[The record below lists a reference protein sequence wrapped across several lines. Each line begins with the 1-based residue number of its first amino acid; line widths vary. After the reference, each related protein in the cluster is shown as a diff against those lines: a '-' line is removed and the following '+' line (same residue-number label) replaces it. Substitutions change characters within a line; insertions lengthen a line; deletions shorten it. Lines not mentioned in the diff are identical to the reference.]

1 VLGGNHDTAPQS
13 MSASTRAIE
22 NSRLADLGPVPY
34 APPTARAKPMNKSA
48 TRTLMARATTVF
60 ALAACLLAPAWVQAQ
75 SYAALDPR
83 GSFPAVE
90 RVPLAPRLSSL
101 ADKRIA
107 IVMSWPSGS
116 GMDQVAKDVAASL
129 VARHKVRSAQIKGRN
144 TRYSEDD
151 PALWEEMKKGADGYI
166 YIGAASSS
174 TTSYVFK
181 WSTHLE
187 QIGIPGGAAYFDQ
200 LETVRETT
208 QAREGARLR
217 GVAFS
222 YPVETMDKAR
232 YDAAIEQTIGMLT
245 NPLTA
250 TELATGTITPPPHP
264 EIAATGSLADIQR
277 IFHEKGFTDGLPI
290 IPPTRESVAAMLKG
304 TSHSPDEVV
313 ATAFVPEGLGV
324 TVRQV
329 AINAVMAGCLPEHMP
344 VLLATI
350 EAYQKFNLN
359 SMLRSTNSFAFM
371 QVVNGP
377 IAKVLKMNSGVNAV
391 GPGNQANAAM
401 GRALRLF
408 ITNLGGG
415 EAGVNIMAVIGA
427 NANYSFM
434 FAENEDESP
443 WEPLSVTHGFRNGE
457 NTLTFYSGG
466 WAHSGNYG
474 LGTELADVPPD
485 LARYQLPSG
494 AVLIISPQRA
504 AALARDGMSKD
515 DVRRFLEENA
525 TRPAREARAPDRPA
539 NAGVAG
545 GATGAPVQVYRAG
558 TIDVIVAGG
567 DAAPMMQ
574 AWHMYRPHTVSIDKW
589 R

>member
-1 VLGGNHDTAPQS
+1 MD
-13 MSASTRAIE
+13 R
-22 NSRLADLGPVPY
+22 
-34 APPTARAKPMNKSA
+34 
-48 TRTLMARATTVF
+48 RATLG
-60 ALAACLLAPAWVQAQ
+60 ALAAAFTAISASAPAWAQAQ
-75 SYAALDPR
+75 TPVYAALDPR
-83 GSFPAVE
+83 GTFPAVE
-90 RVPLAPRLSSL
+90 RIPLAPRLRSL
-101 ADKRIA
+101 AGQRIY
-107 IVMSWPSGS
+107 IIMSWPSGS
-116 GMDQVAKDVAASL
+116 GLDQVARDIASSL
-129 VARHKVRSAQIKGRN
+129 ESRHKVAKAVIKNRN

-151 PALWEEMKKGADGYI
+151 PALWQEMKDGADGYL

-187 QIGIPGGAAYFDQ
+187 RTGIPGGAAYFEQ

-208 QAREGARLR
+208 LAREGAQVR

-222 YPVETMDKAR
+222 YPIDTMDKSR
-232 YDAAIEQTIGMLT
+232 YTDAIEQAIATLT
-245 NPLTA
+245 APLTA
-250 TELATGTITPPPHP
+250 PERATGTIAPPPHP
-264 EIAATGSLADIQR
+264 EIAATGSLEQIQR
-277 IFHEKGFTDGLPI
+277 VFHEKGFTDGLPI
-290 IPPTRESVAAMLKG
+290 VPPTREAVAAMLKG

-313 ATAFVPEGLGV
+313 AEAFVPEGLRV

-329 AINAVMAGCLPEHMP
+329 AINAVMAGCLPEQLP

-377 IAKVLKMNSGVNAV
+377 IARTLKMNSGVNAV

-415 EAGVNIMAVIGA
+415 APGVNIMAVIGA

-434 FAENEDESP
+434 FAENEAESP
-443 WEPLSVTHGFRNGE
+443 WEPLSVTRGFGRDE
-457 NTLTFYSGG
+457 STVTLFSGG
-466 WAHSGNYG
+466 WAHAGNYG
-474 LGTELADVPPD
+474 LGTELSDVPPD
-485 LARYQLPSG
+485 LARFQLPSG
-494 AVLIISPQRA
+494 AVLIISPPRA
-504 AALARDGMSKD
+504 AELARQGMSKE
-515 DVRRFLEENA
+515 DVRTFLQQNA
-525 TRPAREARAPDRPA
+525 TRPAR
-539 NAGVAG
+539 G
-545 GATGAPVQVYRAG
+545 TGEPTQVFQPG
-558 TIDVIVAGG
+558 TIDVVVAGG

-574 AWHMYRPHTVSIDKW
+574 AWHMYRPQTVSIDKW

>member
-1 VLGGNHDTAPQS
+1 MRMDRRTALVALALAITA
-13 MSASTRAIE
+13 ASTAAPV
-22 NSRLADLGPVPY
+22 LA
-34 APPTARAKPMNKSA
+34 
-48 TRTLMARATTVF
+48 
-60 ALAACLLAPAWVQAQ
+60 QAQ
-75 SYAALDPR
+75 APVYAALDPR
-83 GSFPAVE
+83 GTFPAVE
-90 RVPLAPRLSSL
+90 RIPLAPRLTSL
-101 ADKRIA
+101 AGKRIY
-107 IVMSWPSGS
+107 IVMSWPTGS
-116 GMDQVAKDVAASL
+116 GMDQVARDIASSL
-129 VARHKVRSAQIKGRN
+129 ESRHKVARAVVKNRN

-151 PALWEEMKKGADGYI
+151 PALWQEMKEGADGFL

-187 QIGIPGGAAYFDQ
+187 HMGIPGGAAYFDE
-200 LETVRETT
+200 LESVRETT
-208 QAREGARLR
+208 GAREGAQIRAA
-217 GVAFS
+217 AFS

-232 YDAAIEQTIGMLT
+232 YAAAIEQAIATLT
-245 NPLTA
+245 APLTA
-250 TELATGTITPPPHP
+250 PERATGTIPPPRHP
-264 EIAATGSLADIQR
+264 DVAATGSIEEIQR
-277 IFHEKGFTDGLPI
+277 AFYEKGFTDGLPI
-290 IPPTRESVAAMLKG
+290 IPPTREAVAAMLKG

-313 ATAFVPEGLGV
+313 AEAFVPEGLRV

-329 AINAVMAGCLPEHMP
+329 AINAVMAGCLPEQMP

-377 IAKVLKMNSGVNAV
+377 IARTLKMNSGVNAV

-415 EAGVNIMAVIGA
+415 APGVNIMAVIGA

-434 FAENEDESP
+434 FAENEAESP
-443 WEPLSVTHGFRNGE
+443 WEPLSVTQGFGKE
-457 NTLTFYSGG
+457 ESTLTFFSGG
-466 WAHSGNYG
+466 WGHAGNYG

-485 LARYQLPSG
+485 LARFQLPSG
-494 AVLIISPQRA
+494 AALIISPPRA
-504 AALARDGMSKD
+504 EELARQGMSKD
-515 DVRRFLEENA
+515 DVRKFLQQNA
-525 TRPAREARAPDRPA
+525 TRPAR
-539 NAGVAG
+539 G
-545 GATGAPVQVYRAG
+545 TGTPTQAYQPG
-558 TIDVIVAGG
+558 TIHVVVAGG

-574 AWHMYRPHTVSIDKW
+574 AWHMYRPQTVSIDKW

>member
-1 VLGGNHDTAPQS
+1 
-13 MSASTRAIE
+13 MMRRASGVT
-22 NSRLADLGPVPY
+22 V
-34 APPTARAKPMNKSA
+34 
-48 TRTLMARATTVF
+48 LMAQ
-60 ALAACLLAPAWVQAQ
+60 LAAGLGAPAQ
-75 SYAALDPR
+75 SQEPSQVYAALDPR

-90 RVPLAPRLSSL
+90 RVPLAARLPTL
-101 ADKRIA
+101 AGKRIT

-116 GMDQVAKDVAASL
+116 GLDPVARDIAASL
-129 VARHKVRSAQIKGRN
+129 ETRHKVAKATIQNRN

-151 PALWEEMKKGADGYI
+151 PELWKQMKSGADGFI

-187 QIGIPGGAAYFDQ
+187 HLGIPGGAAYFDQ
-200 LETVRETT
+200 LESVRETT
-208 QAREGARLR
+208 EAREGARLR
-217 GVAFS
+217 AVAFS
-222 YPVETMDKAR
+222 YPVDTMDKAR
-232 YDAAIEQTIGMLT
+232 YDKAIEDTIALLT
-245 NPLTA
+245 APLTPA
-250 TELATGTITPPPHP
+250 ERETGTIVPPPHP
-264 EIAATGSLADIQR
+264 EIAATGTLAGIQR
-277 IFHEKGFTDGLPI
+277 VFHERHFTDGLPI
-290 IPPTRESVAAMLKG
+290 IPPTREAVAEMLKG
-304 TSHSPDEVV
+304 TSHEPDEVV
-313 ATAFVPEGLGV
+313 ARAFMPEGLGV

-329 AINAVMAGCLPEHMP
+329 AINAVMAGCLPEQLP
-344 VLLATI
+344 VLLATV

-359 SMLRSTNSFAFM
+359 SMVRSTNSFAFM

-377 IAKVLKMNSGVNAV
+377 IARTLKMNSGFNAV

-415 EAGVNIMAVIGA
+415 VPGVNISAVIGA
-427 NANYSFM
+427 NANYSFL

-443 WEPLSVTHGFRNGE
+443 WEPLSVSRGFRKDE
-457 NTLTFYSGG
+457 STLTLFSGG

-494 AVLIISPQRA
+494 ATLIISPPRA
-504 AALARDGMSKD
+504 QALARQGMSKE
-515 DVRRFLEENA
+515 DVRRFLQEKA
-525 TRPAREARAPDRPA
+525 TRPAREVRGAKSPDGNPD
-539 NAGVAG
+539 
-545 GATGAPVQVYRAG
+545 TPVPVFKPD
-558 TIDVIVAGG
+558 TIDVVVAGG

-574 AWHMYRPHTVSIDKW
+574 AWHMYRPQTVSIDKW

>member
-1 VLGGNHDTAPQS
+1 
-13 MSASTRAIE
+13 
-22 NSRLADLGPVPY
+22 
-34 APPTARAKPMNKSA
+34 MNK
-48 TRTLMARATTVF
+48 RVIRAVTAF
-60 ALAACLLAPAWVQAQ
+60 GLLAASFIAPAMAQAPA
-75 SYAALDPR
+75 YAALDPR
-83 GSFPAVE
+83 GTYPAVE
-90 RVPLAPRLSSL
+90 RVPLAARLPSL
-101 ADKRIA
+101 AGKSIY

-116 GMDQVAKDVAASL
+116 GMDQVARDIAASL
-129 VARHKVRSAQIKGRN
+129 ESRHQAKSALIKNRN

-151 PALWEEMKKGADGYI
+151 PALWKEMQQDADGFL

-181 WSTHLE
+181 WSTYLE
-187 QIGIPGGAAYFDQ
+187 QLGIPGGAAYFEQ
-200 LETVRETT
+200 LESVRETT
-208 QAREGARLR
+208 QAREGAPLR

-222 YPVETMDKAR
+222 YPVEEMDKAR
-232 YDAAIEQTIGMLT
+232 YANAIEQTIATLT
-245 NPLTA
+245 SPLTA
-250 TELATGTITPPPHP
+250 AERATGTITPPPHP
-264 EIAATGSLADIQR
+264 EIAAQGDLATIQR
-277 IFHEKGFTDGLPI
+277 VFHEKGFTDGLPI
-290 IPPTRESVAAMLKG
+290 VPPTREAVAAMLKG
-304 TSHSPDEVV
+304 TSHAPDEVV
-313 ATAFVPEGLGV
+313 ARAFAPEGLGV

-329 AINAVMAGCLPEHMP
+329 AINAVMAGCLPEQMP

-377 IAKVLKMNSGVNAV
+377 IAKTLQMNAGVNAV

-415 EAGVNIMAVIGA
+415 APGVNIMAVIGA
-427 NANYSFM
+427 NANYSFL
-434 FAENEDESP
+434 FAENEADSP
-443 WEPLSVTHGFRNGE
+443 WEPLSVTHGFRKE
-457 NTLTFYSGG
+457 DSTLTFYSGG

-494 AVLIISPQRA
+494 AVVIISPPRA
-504 AALARDGMSKD
+504 EALARQGMSKE
-515 DVRRFLEENA
+515 DVRKFLQENA
-525 TRPAREARAPDRPA
+525 TRPAR
-539 NAGVAG
+539 GS
-545 GATGAPVQVYRAG
+545 GAPAPVFQPG
-558 TIDVIVAGG
+558 TIDVVVAGG

-574 AWHMYRPHTVSIDKW
+574 AWHMYRPQTVSIDKW

>member
-1 VLGGNHDTAPQS
+1 MHKRAILAAMALLLLAANGAA
-13 MSASTRAIE
+13 MSAQS
-22 NSRLADLGPVPY
+22 PVY
-34 APPTARAKPMNKSA
+34 T
-48 TRTLMARATTVF
+48 
-60 ALAACLLAPAWVQAQ
+60 
-75 SYAALDPR
+75 ALDPR
-83 GSFPAVE
+83 GTYPAVE
-90 RVPLAPRLSSL
+90 RVPLASRLTSL
-101 ADKRIA
+101 AGKRIYL
-107 IVMSWPSGS
+107 VMSWPSGS
-116 GMDQVAKDVAASL
+116 GMDQVARDIAASL
-129 VARHKVRSAQIKGRN
+129 QARHQVSTAVIRNRN

-151 PALWEEMKKGADGYI
+151 PELWKEMKQNADGFI

-200 LETVRETT
+200 LQSVRETT
-208 QAREGARLR
+208 QAREGALVR

-222 YPVETMDKAR
+222 YPVEEMDKAR
-232 YDAAIEQTIGMLT
+232 YSTAIEQTIATLT
-245 NPLTA
+245 APLTA
-250 TELATGTITPPPHP
+250 AERATGTITPPPHP
-264 EIAATGSLADIQR
+264 EVAAQGDLAEIQR
-277 IFHEKGFTDGLPI
+277 VFHAQGFTDGLPI
-290 IPPTRESVAAMLKG
+290 VPPTRAAVAAMLKG
-304 TSHSPDEVV
+304 TSHRADELV
-313 ATAFVPEGLGV
+313 ARSFVPEGLGV

-377 IAKVLKMNSGVNAV
+377 ITKSLRMNGGVNAV

-408 ITNLGGG
+408 IINLGGG
-415 EAGVNIMAVIGA
+415 APGVNIMAVIGA

-434 FAENEDESP
+434 FAENEEQSP
-443 WEPLSVTHGFRNGE
+443 WEPLSVTRGFRKGE

-504 AALARDGMSKD
+504 EALARQGMSKE
-515 DVRRFLEENA
+515 DVRKYLQENA
-525 TRPAREARAPDRPA
+525 TRPAR
-539 NAGVAG
+539 GSS
-545 GATGAPVQVYRAG
+545 APVQVFNPG

-574 AWHMYRPHTVSIDKW
+574 AWHMYRPQTVSIDKW

>member
-1 VLGGNHDTAPQS
+1 
-13 MSASTRAIE
+13 
-22 NSRLADLGPVPY
+22 
-34 APPTARAKPMNKSA
+34 MNC
-48 TRTLMARATTVF
+48 RATWAIF
-60 ALAACLLAPAWVQAQ
+60 LLPALAAACIAAPAKAQAPA
-75 SYAALDPR
+75 YAALDPR

-90 RVPLAPRLSSL
+90 RVPLAARLPSL
-101 ADKRIA
+101 AGKRIY
-107 IVMSWPSGS
+107 IVMSWPRGS
-116 GMDQVAKDVAASL
+116 GMDQVAKDIAASL
-129 VARHKVRSAQIKGRN
+129 ETRHRVSKAVVKNRN
-144 TRYSEDD
+144 TLYSDDD
-151 PALWEEMKKGADGYI
+151 PALWKEMQQEADGYL

-187 QIGIPGGAAYFDQ
+187 KIGIPGGAAYFEQ
-200 LETVRETT
+200 LASVRETT
-208 QAREGARLR
+208 QAREGAQVR

-222 YPVETMDKAR
+222 YPTDTMEKAR
-232 YDAAIEQTIGMLT
+232 YANAIEQTIATLT
-245 NPLTA
+245 TALTPA
-250 TELATGTITPPPHP
+250 ERATGTITPPPHP
-264 EIAATGSLADIQR
+264 EFAARGTLAEIQR
-277 IFHEKGFTDGLPI
+277 VFQEKGFTDGLPV
-290 IPPTRESVAAMLKG
+290 IPPTRDAVAAMLKG
-304 TSHSPDEVV
+304 TRHPPDEIV
-313 ATAFVPEGLGV
+313 AKAFMPEGLGV

-350 EAYQKFNLN
+350 EAYQKYNLN

-377 IAKVLKMNSGVNAV
+377 IAKALKMNSGVNAV

-415 EAGVNIMAVIGA
+415 TPGVNIMAVIGA
-427 NANYSFM
+427 NSNYSFM
-434 FAENEDESP
+434 FAENEEQSP
-443 WEPLSVTHGFRNGE
+443 WEPLSVSQGFKKE
-457 NTLTFYSGG
+457 ESTLTFFSGG

-485 LARYQLPSG
+485 LARYQLPNG

-504 AALARDGMSKD
+504 EALARQGMSKE
-515 DVRRFLEENA
+515 DVRRFLQQNA
-525 TRPAREARAPDRPA
+525 TRPARGPGE
-539 NAGVAG
+539 
-545 GATGAPVQVYRAG
+545 PVQVFKPG
-558 TIDVIVAGG
+558 TIDVVVAGG

-574 AWHMYRPHTVSIDKW
+574 AWHMYRPQTVSIDKW

>member
-1 VLGGNHDTAPQS
+1 MNK
-13 MSASTRAIE
+13 RAIWV
-22 NSRLADLGPVPY
+22 AMGF
-34 APPTARAKPMNKSA
+34 A
-48 TRTLMARATTVF
+48 LMAGGV
-60 ALAACLLAPAWVQAQ
+60 AAPVTAQAPI
-75 SYAALDPR
+75 YAALDPR
-83 GSFPAVE
+83 GSYPAVE
-90 RVPLAPRLSSL
+90 RVPLATRLPSL
-101 ADKRIA
+101 TGKRIF

-116 GMDQVAKDVAASL
+116 GMDQVARDIAASL
-129 VARHKVRSAQIKGRN
+129 QTRHKVQTALIKNRY

-151 PALWEEMKKGADGYI
+151 PRLWEEMKQSADGYI

-187 QIGIPGGAAYFDQ
+187 RAGIPGGTAYFEQ
-200 LETVRETT
+200 LETVRDTT
-208 QAREGARLR
+208 QEREGAQLR

-222 YPVETMDKAR
+222 YPAETMEKAR
-232 YDAAIEQTIGMLT
+232 YANAIEQTIATLT

-250 TELATGTITPPPHP
+250 RERGTGIIMPTPHP
-264 EIAATGSLADIQR
+264 EIAATGDIAEIQR
-277 IFHEKGFTDGLPI
+277 VFYEKGFTDGLPI
-290 IPPTRESVAAMLKG
+290 IPPTRDAVAAMLKG
-304 TSHSPDEVV
+304 TSHLPDEVV
-313 ATAFVPEGLGV
+313 AKAFVPEGLGV

-329 AINAVMAGCLPEHMP
+329 AINAVMAGCLPEQLP

-371 QVVNGP
+371 QVINGP
-377 IAKVLKMNSGVNAV
+377 IAKSLQMNSGVNAV

-415 EAGVNIMAVIGA
+415 APGVNIMAVIGA

-434 FAENEDESP
+434 FAENEAQSP
-443 WEPLSVTHGFRNGE
+443 REPLSITQGFKKE
-457 NTLTFYSGG
+457 DSTLTLYSGG
-466 WAHSGNYG
+466 WAHAGNYG
-474 LGTELADVPPD
+474 LGTELADVPGD
-485 LARYQLPSG
+485 LARFQQPSG

-504 AALARDGMSKD
+504 EALARDGMSKE
-515 DVRRFLEENA
+515 DVRRFLQENS
-525 TRPAREARAPDRPA
+525 TRPARELRASQDQPG
-539 NAGVAG
+539 NG
-545 GATGAPVQVYRAG
+545 GAGQVFRPG

-574 AWHMYRPHTVSIDKW
+574 AWHMYRPQTVSIDKW

>member
-1 VLGGNHDTAPQS
+1 MNRHS
-13 MSASTRAIE
+13 I
-22 NSRLADLGPVPY
+22 LA
-34 APPTARAKPMNKSA
+34 A
-48 TRTLMARATTVF
+48 MAF
-60 ALAACLLAPAWVQAQ
+60 ALITAGLATPVAAQAPV
-75 SYAALDPR
+75 YAALDPR
-83 GSFPAVE
+83 GTFPAVE
-90 RVPLAPRLSSL
+90 RVPLAARLPSL
-101 ADKRIA
+101 ADKRIY
-107 IVMSWPSGS
+107 IIMSWPSGS
-116 GMDQVAKDVAASL
+116 GMDQVARDIAASL
-129 VARHKVRSAQIKGRN
+129 QAKHKVKSAVIKNRN

-151 PALWEEMKKGADGYI
+151 PGLWEEMKQNADGYL

-187 QIGIPGGAAYFDQ
+187 HVGIPGGAAYFEQ
-200 LETVRETT
+200 LESVRETT

-222 YPVETMDKAR
+222 YPAEAMDKSR
-232 YDAAIEQTIGMLT
+232 YTNAIEQTIATLT
-245 NPLTA
+245 TPLTA
-250 TELATGTITPPPHP
+250 AERATGIIAPPPHP
-264 EIAATGSLADIQR
+264 EIAATGDLAQIQR
-277 IFHEKGFTDGLPI
+277 VFYEKGFTDGLPI
-290 IPPTRESVAAMLKG
+290 VPPTHAAVAAMLKG
-304 TSHSPDEVV
+304 TSHRPDEVV
-313 ATAFVPEGLGV
+313 AKAFVPEGLGV

-329 AINAVMAGCLPEHMP
+329 AINAVMAGCLPDHMP

-377 IAKVLKMNSGVNAV
+377 IAKTLKMNSGVNAV

-415 EAGVNIMAVIGA
+415 APGVNIMAVIGA
-427 NANYSFM
+427 NSNYSFM
-434 FAENEDESP
+434 FAENEEQSP
-443 WEPLSVTHGFRNGE
+443 WEPLSVTRGFKKE
-457 NTLTFYSGG
+457 ESTLTFYSGG

-474 LGTELADVPPD
+474 LGTELADVPGD

-504 AALARDGMSKD
+504 EALAREGMSKQ
-515 DVRRFLEENA
+515 DVRNFLQENT
-525 TRPAREARAPDRPA
+525 TRPARPT
-539 NAGVAG
+539 G
-545 GATGAPVQVYRAG
+545 GAQGQAPNGAANGSVPVYQPG

-574 AWHMYRPHTVSIDKW
+574 AWHMYRPQTVSIDKW

>member
-1 VLGGNHDTAPQS
+1 MLPDKVEGAEAMNK
-13 MSASTRAIE
+13 RAI
-22 NSRLADLGPVPY
+22 L
-34 APPTARAKPMNKSA
+34 
-48 TRTLMARATTVF
+48 ATTV
-60 ALAACLLAPAWVQAQ
+60 ALALMAADVATAAAVQAPVY
-75 SYAALDPR
+75 SALDPR
-83 GSFPAVE
+83 GTYPAVE
-90 RVPLAPRLSSL
+90 RVPLATRLPSL
-101 ADKRIA
+101 EGKRIY

-116 GMDQVAKDVAASL
+116 GMDQVAKDIAASL
-129 VARHKVRSAQIKGRN
+129 QTRHKVRTALIKNRN

-151 PALWEEMKKGADGYI
+151 PALWKEMKQNADGYL

-187 QIGIPGGAAYFDQ
+187 HDGIPGGAAYFDQ
-200 LETVRETT
+200 LEAVRETT
-208 QAREGARLR
+208 QAREGAQIR

-222 YPVETMDKAR
+222 YPAETMDKTR
-232 YDAAIEQTIGMLT
+232 YANAIEQTIATLT
-245 NPLTA
+245 VPLTA
-250 TELATGTITPPPHP
+250 PERATGIITPPPHP
-264 EIAATGSLADIQR
+264 EIAATGSLDDIQR
-277 IFHEKGFTDGLPI
+277 VFYEKGFTDGLPI
-290 IPPTRESVAAMLKG
+290 IPPTREAVAAMLKG
-304 TSHSPDEVV
+304 TSHSPNEVV
-313 ATAFVPEGLGV
+313 ARAFVPEGLGV

-329 AINAVMAGCLPEHMP
+329 AINAVMAGCLPEQMP

-377 IAKVLKMNSGVNAV
+377 IAKTLKMNSGVNAV
-391 GPGNQANAAM
+391 GPGNQANSAM

-415 EAGVNIMAVIGA
+415 AAGVNIMAVIGA

-434 FAENEDESP
+434 FAENEEQSP
-443 WEPLSVTHGFRNGE
+443 WEPLSVTQGFRKGE

-504 AALARDGMSKD
+504 EALAREGRSKQ
-515 DVRRFLEENA
+515 DVRRFLQENA
-525 TRPAREARAPDRPA
+525 TRPAR
-539 NAGVAG
+539 GQ
-545 GATGAPVQVYRAG
+545 GAPTQVYKEG

-574 AWHMYRPHTVSIDKW
+574 AWHMYRPQTVSIDKW

>member
-1 VLGGNHDTAPQS
+1 
-13 MSASTRAIE
+13 MSKRAIP
-22 NSRLADLGPVPY
+22 A
-34 APPTARAKPMNKSA
+34 A
-48 TRTLMARATTVF
+48 T
-60 ALAACLLAPAWVQAQ
+60 ALAFMLAVLAAPCIAQQPA
-75 SYAALDPR
+75 YAALDPR
-83 GSFPAVE
+83 GSYPAVE
-90 RVPLAPRLSSL
+90 RVPLAARLPAL
-101 ADKRIA
+101 AGKRIY
-107 IVMSWPSGS
+107 IVLSWASGS
-116 GMDQVAKDVAASL
+116 GMDQVARDIAASL
-129 VARHKVRSAQIKGRN
+129 QSRHKVATALIRNRN

-151 PALWEEMKKGADGYI
+151 PALWEEMKKNADGFI

-187 QIGIPGGAAYFDQ
+187 HAGIPGGTAYFEQ

-208 QAREGARLR
+208 QAREGAPLR

-222 YPVETMDKAR
+222 YPAETMDKAR
-232 YDAAIEQTIGMLT
+232 YASAIEQTIATLT
-245 NPLTA
+245 TPLTA
-250 TELATGTITPPPHP
+250 AERATGTIAPPPHP
-264 EIAATGSLADIQR
+264 QIAATGDLAEIQR
-277 IFHEKGFTDGLPI
+277 VFHEKGYTDGLPI
-290 IPPTRESVAAMLKG
+290 VPPTRDAVAAMLKG
-304 TSHSPDEVV
+304 TSHLPEEVV

-329 AINAVMAGCLPEHMP
+329 AINAVMAGCLPEQMP

-377 IAKVLKMNSGVNAV
+377 IARTLKMNSGVNAV

-415 EAGVNIMAVIGA
+415 AAGVNIMAVIGA

-443 WEPLSVTHGFRNGE
+443 WEPLSVTQGFRKDE
-457 NTLTFYSGG
+457 STLTLYSGG

-474 LGTELADVPPD
+474 LGTELADVPED

-494 AVLIISPQRA
+494 AVLIISPPRA
-504 AALARDGMSKD
+504 EALAREGMTKE
-515 DVRRFLEENA
+515 DVRRFLQENA
-525 TRPAREARAPDRPA
+525 TRPARPPA
-539 NAGVAG
+539 
-545 GATGAPVQVYRAG
+545 APVQVFRPG

-574 AWHMYRPHTVSIDKW
+574 AWHMYRPQTVSIDKW

>member
-1 VLGGNHDTAPQS
+1 MNKRATWVAMAVWLLAAGFATA
-13 MSASTRAIE
+13 
-22 NSRLADLGPVPY
+22 
-34 APPTARAKPMNKSA
+34 ARAQSA
-48 TRTLMARATTVF
+48 VY
-60 ALAACLLAPAWVQAQ
+60 
-75 SYAALDPR
+75 SALDPR
-83 GSFPAVE
+83 GTYPAVE
-90 RVPLAPRLSSL
+90 RVPLAGRLPTL
-101 ADKRIA
+101 AGKRIYV
-107 IVMSWPSGS
+107 VMSWPSGS
-116 GMDQVAKDVAASL
+116 GMDQVARDIAASL
-129 VARHKVRSAQIKGRN
+129 QSRHKVKSALIRNRN

-151 PALWEEMKKGADGYI
+151 PELWKEMKQNADGYI
-166 YIGAASSS
+166 YVGAASSS

-200 LETVRETT
+200 LASVRETT
-208 QAREGARLR
+208 QAREGAQLR

-222 YPVETMDKAR
+222 YPVEEMDKAR
-232 YDAAIEQTIGMLT
+232 YANAVEQAIATLT
-245 NPLTA
+245 APLTPA
-250 TELATGTITPPPHP
+250 ERATGIITPPPHP
-264 EIAATGSLADIQR
+264 EIAATGNLAEIQR
-277 IFHEKGFTDGLPI
+277 VFHEKGFTDGLPI
-290 IPPTRESVAAMLKG
+290 IPPTREAVAAMLKG
-304 TSHSPDEVV
+304 TSHAPAEVV
-313 ATAFVPEGLGV
+313 AKAFVPEGLGV

-329 AINAVMAGCLPEHMP
+329 AINAVMAGCLPEQMP

-377 IAKVLKMNSGVNAV
+377 IAKSLQMNSAVNAV

-415 EAGVNIMAVIGA
+415 APGVNIMAVIGA
-427 NANYSFM
+427 NSNYSFM
-434 FAENEDESP
+434 FAENEAQSP
-443 WEPLSVTHGFRNGE
+443 WEPLSVTQGFRKE
-457 NTLTFYSGG
+457 DSTLTFYSGG

-504 AALARDGMSKD
+504 EALARQGMSKQ
-515 DVRRFLEENA
+515 DVRKYLQETA
-525 TRPAREARAPDRPA
+525 TRPGRGS
-539 NAGVAG
+539 N
-545 GATGAPVQVYRAG
+545 APVQVFQPG

-574 AWHMYRPHTVSIDKW
+574 AWHMYRPQTVSIDKW

>member
-1 VLGGNHDTAPQS
+1 
-13 MSASTRAIE
+13 MS
-22 NSRLADLGPVPY
+22 LF
-34 APPTARAKPMNKSA
+34 
-48 TRTLMARATTVF
+48 TLRKGLVTV
-60 ALAACLLAPAWVQAQ
+60 LLAGSLIASAQDAAPA
-75 SYAALDPR
+75 YTALDPR

-90 RVPLAPRLSSL
+90 RVPLAARLPTL
-101 ADKRIA
+101 AGKRIY

-116 GMDQVAKDVAASL
+116 GMDQVAKDIAASL
-129 VARHKVRSAQIKGRN
+129 ETRHKASGAVIKNRN

-151 PALWEEMKKGADGYI
+151 PELWKEMKQGADGYI

-187 QIGIPGGAAYFDQ
+187 QIGLPGGAAYFDQ
-200 LETVRETT
+200 LESVRETT
-208 QAREGARLR
+208 QAREGAQIR
-217 GVAFS
+217 GAAFS
-222 YPVETMDKAR
+222 YPVDAMDRTR
-232 YDAAIEQTIGMLT
+232 YANAIEQTIAT
-245 NPLTA
+245 LTA
-250 TELATGTITPPPHP
+250 ALTTTERATGTIAPAPRP
-264 EIAATGSLADIQR
+264 EIAASGSLAEIQR
-277 IFHEKGFTDGLPI
+277 VFLEKGFTDGLPI
-290 IPPTRESVAAMLKG
+290 IPPTREAVAAMLKG

-313 ATAFVPEGLGV
+313 ARGFMPEGLGV

-329 AINAVMAGCLPEHMP
+329 AINAAMAGCLPEQMP

-377 IAKVLKMNSGVNAV
+377 IARTLKMNSGVNAV

-415 EAGVNIMAVIGA
+415 APGLNIMAVIGA
-427 NANYSFM
+427 NSNYSFM
-434 FAENEDESP
+434 FAENEEQSP
-443 WEPLSVTHGFRNGE
+443 WEPLSVTQGFRKE
-457 NTLTFYSGG
+457 DSTLTFFSGG

-474 LGTELADVPPD
+474 LGTELADVPAD

-504 AALARDGMSKD
+504 AALSHQGMSKD
-515 DVRRFLEENA
+515 DVRRFLQQNA
-525 TRPAREARAPDRPA
+525 TRPAREVRGSQ
-539 NAGVAG
+539 NQAGSGDAS
-545 GATGAPVQVYRAG
+545 VQVFKPG
-558 TIDVIVAGG
+558 TIDVVVAGG

-574 AWHMYRPHTVSIDKW
+574 AWHMYRPQTVSIDKW

>member
-1 VLGGNHDTAPQS
+1 MHFRSIPRTLLLGLMMALVHTG
-13 MSASTRAIE
+13 
-22 NSRLADLGPVPY
+22 
-34 APPTARAKPMNKSA
+34 ARAQSA
-48 TRTLMARATTVF
+48 V
-60 ALAACLLAPAWVQAQ
+60 
-75 SYAALDPR
+75 YAAVDPR

-101 ADKRIA
+101 AGKRIT

-116 GMDQVAKDVAASL
+116 GMDQLAKDIATSLQSRHQVAA
-129 VARHKVRSAQIKGRN
+129 ATIRNRN

-151 PALWEEMKKGADGYI
+151 PELWKEMKGGADGYL
-166 YIGAASSS
+166 YIGAMSSS

-187 QIGIPGGAAYFDQ
+187 QSGIPGGAAYFDQ

-208 QAREGARLR
+208 QAREGAQIR
-217 GVAFS
+217 GVAFA
-222 YPVETMDKAR
+222 YPADTMDPSR
-232 YDAAIEQTIGMLT
+232 YAAAIEKTIATLT
-245 NPLTA
+245 TPLTEA
-250 TELATGTITPPPHP
+250 ERATGRIAPPPRA
-264 EIAATGSLADIQR
+264 EIAARGSLDQIQR
-277 IFHEKGFTDGLPI
+277 TFYDKGFTDGLPI
-290 IPPTRESVAAMLKG
+290 IPPTREAVAAMLRG

-313 ATAFVPEGLGV
+313 ATAFMPEGLGV

-329 AINAVMAGCLPEHMP
+329 AINAVMAGCLPEHLP
-344 VLLATI
+344 VLLATV

-377 IAKVLKMNSGVNAV
+377 IAKTLEMNSGFNAV
-391 GPGNQANAAM
+391 GPGNRANSAM

-415 EAGVNIMAVIGA
+415 TPGVNIMAVIGA
-427 NANYSFM
+427 NANYSLM
-434 FAENEDESP
+434 FAENEEHSP
-443 WEPLSVTHGFRNGE
+443 WEPLSVTQGFKKGD
-457 NTLTFYSGG
+457 NTLTFFSGG

-494 AVLIISPQRA
+494 ATLIVSPQRA
-504 AALARDGMSKD
+504 EALARQGMSKD
-515 DVRRFLEENA
+515 DVRNFLQQNA
-525 TRPAREARAPDRPA
+525 TKPARGSDTPVPA
-539 NAGVAG
+539 FK
-545 GATGAPVQVYRAG
+545 PG
-558 TIDVIVAGG
+558 TIDVVVAGG

-574 AWHMYRPHTVSIDKW
+574 AWHMYRPQTVSIDRW

>member
-1 VLGGNHDTAPQS
+1 
-13 MSASTRAIE
+13 
-22 NSRLADLGPVPY
+22 
-34 APPTARAKPMNKSA
+34 MNKRGIWVA
-48 TRTLMARATTVF
+48 MAF
-60 ALAACLLAPAWVQAQ
+60 ALMTAGVATPAGVQAPV
-75 SYAALDPR
+75 YAALDPR
-83 GSFPAVE
+83 GTYPAVE
-90 RVPLAPRLSSL
+90 RVPLAARLPSL
-101 ADKRIA
+101 DGKRIY

-116 GMDQVAKDVAASL
+116 GMDQVAKDIAASL
-129 VARHKVRSAQIKGRN
+129 QATHKVKTALIRNRN

-151 PALWEEMKKGADGYI
+151 PELWKEMKQNADGYI

-187 QIGIPGGAAYFDQ
+187 QVGIPGGAAYFDQ
-200 LETVRETT
+200 LESVRETT
-208 QAREGARLR
+208 QAREGAQLR
-217 GVAFS
+217 AVAYS

-232 YDAAIEQTIGMLT
+232 YAKAIEQTIAT
-245 NPLTA
+245 LTA
-250 TELATGTITPPPHP
+250 PLATAERATGTITPPPHP
-264 EIAATGSLADIQR
+264 EIAATGDIAEIQR
-277 IFHEKGFTDGLPI
+277 VFYDKGFTDGLPI
-290 IPPTRESVAAMLKG
+290 IPPTREAVAAMLKG
-304 TSHSPDEVV
+304 TRHPANEVV

-377 IAKVLKMNSGVNAV
+377 ITKTLKMNSGVNAV

-415 EAGVNIMAVIGA
+415 TPGVNIMAVIGA

-434 FAENEDESP
+434 FAENEEQSP
-443 WEPLSVTHGFRNGE
+443 WEPLSVTQGFKKGE

-474 LGTELADVPPD
+474 LGTELADVPED

-504 AALARDGMSKD
+504 EALARDGMSKA
-515 DVRRFLEENA
+515 DVRKFLQENA
-525 TRPAREARAPDRPA
+525 TRPGRGSNTP
-539 NAGVAG
+539 
-545 GATGAPVQVYRAG
+545 TQVYKAG
-558 TIDVIVAGG
+558 TIDVVVAGG

-574 AWHMYRPHTVSIDKW
+574 AWHMYRPQTVSIDKW

>member
-1 VLGGNHDTAPQS
+1 MHK
-13 MSASTRAIE
+13 RAI
-22 NSRLADLGPVPY
+22 
-34 APPTARAKPMNKSA
+34 RAA
-48 TRTLMARATTVF
+48 MAVSL
-60 ALAACLLAPAWVQAQ
+60 LAASFAATAIAQAPV
-75 SYAALDPR
+75 YTALDPR
-83 GSFPAVE
+83 GTYPAVE
-90 RVPLAPRLSSL
+90 RVPLAGRLPSL
-101 ADKRIA
+101 AGKCIYV
-107 IVMSWPSGS
+107 VMSWPSGS
-116 GMDQVAKDVAASL
+116 GMDQVARDIAASL
-129 VARHKVRSAQIKGRN
+129 EARHQVRMALIKSRN

-151 PALWEEMKKGADGYI
+151 PDLWKEMKQNADGYI

-187 QIGIPGGAAYFDQ
+187 RLGIPGGAAYFDQ
-200 LETVRETT
+200 LASVRETT
-208 QAREGARLR
+208 QAREGAQIR

-222 YPVETMDKAR
+222 YPAEEMDKAR
-232 YDAAIEQTIGMLT
+232 YANAIEQTIATLT
-245 NPLTA
+245 APLT
-250 TELATGTITPPPHP
+250 TVERATGTIKPPPHP
-264 EIAATGSLADIQR
+264 EIAAKGDLAEVQR
-277 IFHEKGFTDGLPI
+277 VFYEKGFTDGLPI
-290 IPPTRESVAAMLKG
+290 IPPTREAVAAMLKG

-313 ATAFVPEGLGV
+313 ARAFVPEGLGV

-329 AINAVMAGCLPEHMP
+329 AINAVMAGCLPEQLP

-377 IAKVLKMNSGVNAV
+377 IAKTLKMNSGVNAV

-408 ITNLGGG
+408 IINLGGG
-415 EAGVNIMAVIGA
+415 APGVNIMAVIGA

-434 FAENEDESP
+434 FAENEAQSP
-443 WEPLSVTHGFRNGE
+443 WEPLSVTQGFRKE
-457 NTLTFYSGG
+457 QSTLTFYSGG

-504 AALARDGMSKD
+504 EALARQGMSKQ
-515 DVRRFLEENA
+515 DVRKYLEENA
-525 TRPAREARAPDRPA
+525 TRPAQGQNAP
-539 NAGVAG
+539 
-545 GATGAPVQVYRAG
+545 APVYKPG

-574 AWHMYRPHTVSIDKW
+574 AWHMYRPQTVSVDKW

>member
-1 VLGGNHDTAPQS
+1 
-13 MSASTRAIE
+13 
-22 NSRLADLGPVPY
+22 
-34 APPTARAKPMNKSA
+34 MNKRA
-48 TRTLMARATTVF
+48 NWAALLLTL
-60 ALAACLLAPAWVQAQ
+60 LAAGVAAPAAQAPV
-75 SYAALDPR
+75 YAALDPR

-90 RVPLAPRLSSL
+90 RVPLAARLPAL
-101 ADKRIA
+101 EGKRIY

-116 GMDQVAKDVAASL
+116 GMDQVARDIAASL
-129 VARHKVRSAQIKGRN
+129 ETRHKVGKAVIRNRN

-151 PALWEEMKKGADGYI
+151 PELWKEMKQGADGYL

-200 LETVRETT
+200 LESVRETT
-208 QAREGARLR
+208 QAREGAQIR

-222 YPVETMDKAR
+222 YPVDTMEKSR
-232 YDAAIEQTIGMLT
+232 YANAIEQAIGT
-245 NPLTA
+245 LTA
-250 TELATGTITPPPHP
+250 ALTTAERATGTIKPPPHP
-264 EIAATGSLADIQR
+264 EIAATGSLAEIQR
-277 IFHEKGFTDGLPI
+277 VFYEKGFTDGLPI
-290 IPPTRESVAAMLKG
+290 IPPTREAVAAMLKG

-313 ATAFVPEGLGV
+313 ARAFVPEGLGV

-329 AINAVMAGCLPEHMP
+329 AINAVMSGCLPEQMP
-344 VLLATI
+344 VLLGTI

-377 IAKVLKMNSGVNAV
+377 ISKALKMNSGVNAV

-415 EAGVNIMAVIGA
+415 APGVNIMAVIGA

-434 FAENEDESP
+434 FAENEEQSP
-443 WEPLSVTHGFRNGE
+443 WEPLSVTQGFRKGE
-457 NTLTFYSGG
+457 NTLTLFSGG

-504 AALARDGMSKD
+504 EALSRQGMNKEA
-515 DVRRFLEENA
+515 VRSFLQQNA
-525 TRPAREARAPDRPA
+525 TKPARGSD
-539 NAGVAG
+539 
-545 GATGAPVQVYRAG
+545 TPVQVFKPG
-558 TIDVIVAGG
+558 TIDVVVAGG

-574 AWHMYRPHTVSIDKW
+574 AWHMYRPQTVSLDKW

>member
-1 VLGGNHDTAPQS
+1 
-13 MSASTRAIE
+13 
-22 NSRLADLGPVPY
+22 
-34 APPTARAKPMNKSA
+34 MNN
-48 TRTLMARATTVF
+48 RATWA
-60 ALAACLLAPAWVQAQ
+60 ALLLAWVGAGFAAPAQKQAPV
-75 SYAALDPR
+75 YAALDPR

-90 RVPLAPRLSSL
+90 RVPLAARLPTL
-101 ADKRIA
+101 AGKRIY

-116 GMDQVAKDVAASL
+116 GMDQVARDIAASL
-129 VARHKVRSAQIKGRN
+129 ETRHQVGKAVIRNRN

-151 PALWEEMKKGADGYI
+151 PELRKEMKQGADGYL

-187 QIGIPGGAAYFDQ
+187 QMGIPGGAAYFDQ
-200 LETVRETT
+200 LESVRETT
-208 QAREGARLR
+208 QAREGAQIR

-222 YPVETMDKAR
+222 YPTDTMDKIR
-232 YDAAIEQTIGMLT
+232 YANAIEQTIGT
-245 NPLTA
+245 LTA
-250 TELATGTITPPPHP
+250 VLMTAERATGTIPPPPHP
-264 EIAATGSLADIQR
+264 EIAATGSLAEIQR
-277 IFHEKGFTDGLPI
+277 VFQEKGFTDGLPI
-290 IPPTRESVAAMLKG
+290 IPPTREAVAAMLKG
-304 TSHSPDEVV
+304 TSHSPDEII
-313 ATAFVPEGLGV
+313 AKALMPEGLGV
-324 TVRQV
+324 SVRQV
-329 AINAVMAGCLPEHMP
+329 AINAVMAGCLPEQMP

-350 EAYQKFNLN
+350 EAYQKYNLN

-377 IAKVLKMNSGVNAV
+377 IAKTLNMNSGINAV

-415 EAGVNIMAVIGA
+415 APGVNIMAVIGA
-427 NANYSFM
+427 NSNYSFM
-434 FAENEDESP
+434 FAENEAQSP
-443 WEPLSVTHGFRNGE
+443 WEPLSVTQGFRKE
-457 NTLTFYSGG
+457 ESTLTFFSGG

-485 LARYQLPSG
+485 LARYQLPNG

-504 AALARDGMSKD
+504 EALSRQGMKKE
-515 DVRRFLEENA
+515 DVRRFLQQNA
-525 TRPAREARAPDRPA
+525 TRPARGSDTPE
-539 NAGVAG
+539 
-545 GATGAPVQVYRAG
+545 PVFKPG
-558 TIDVIVAGG
+558 TIDVVVAGG

-574 AWHMYRPHTVSIDKW
+574 AWHMYRPQTVSIDKW

>member
-1 VLGGNHDTAPQS
+1 MPRNIDRLVLMRS
-13 MSASTRAIE
+13 IRAAMVVA
-22 NSRLADLGPVPY
+22 L
-34 APPTARAKPMNKSA
+34 
-48 TRTLMARATTVF
+48 
-60 ALAACLLAPAWVQAQ
+60 LAAGCAATAIAQ
-75 SYAALDPR
+75 TPVYAALDPR
-83 GSFPAVE
+83 GTYPAVE
-90 RVPLAPRLSSL
+90 RTPLAARLPSL
-101 ADKRIA
+101 AGKRIYV
-107 IVMSWPSGS
+107 VMSWPSGS
-116 GMDQVAKDVAASL
+116 GMDQIARDIAASL
-129 VARHKVRSAQIKGRN
+129 QSRHKVKSAVIKNRN

-151 PALWEEMKKGADGYI
+151 PALWEEMKQNADGFL

-187 QIGIPGGAAYFDQ
+187 QSGIPGGAAYFEQ
-200 LETVRETT
+200 LESVRETT

-222 YPVETMDKAR
+222 YPAEEMDKAR
-232 YDAAIEQTIGMLT
+232 YASAIEQTIATLT
-245 NPLTA
+245 APLTA
-250 TELATGTITPPPHP
+250 DERATGVITPPPHP
-264 EIAATGSLADIQR
+264 EIAATGGLAEIQR
-277 IFHEKGFTDGLPI
+277 AFHEQGFTDGLPI
-290 IPPTRESVAAMLKG
+290 IPPTREAVAAMLKG
-304 TSHSPDEVV
+304 TSHAPDEVV
-313 ATAFVPEGLGV
+313 AKAFAPEGLGV

-329 AINAVMAGCLPEHMP
+329 AINAVMAGCLPEQMP

-377 IAKVLKMNSGVNAV
+377 IARTLHMNAGVNAV

-415 EAGVNIMAVIGA
+415 APGVNIMAVIGA

-434 FAENEDESP
+434 FAENEADSP
-443 WEPLSVTHGFRNGE
+443 WEPLSVTHGFRKE
-457 NTLTFYSGG
+457 DSTLTFYSGG

-494 AVLIISPQRA
+494 AVVIISPPRA
-504 AALARDGMSKD
+504 EALSRQGMSKE
-515 DVRRFLEENA
+515 DVRKYLQQNA
-525 TRPAREARAPDRPA
+525 TRPARGT
-539 NAGVAG
+539 GVA
-545 GATGAPVQVYRAG
+545 APVFQPG

-574 AWHMYRPHTVSIDKW
+574 AWHMYRPQTVSIDKW

>member
-1 VLGGNHDTAPQS
+1 
-13 MSASTRAIE
+13 
-22 NSRLADLGPVPY
+22 
-34 APPTARAKPMNKSA
+34 MNK
-48 TRTLMARATTVF
+48 RAVRV
-60 ALAACLLAPAWVQAQ
+60 AMMVWLLAAGCAAPAIAQ
-75 SYAALDPR
+75 VYTALDPR
-83 GSFPAVE
+83 GTYPAVD
-90 RVPLAPRLSSL
+90 RVPLAGRLPAL
-101 ADKRIA
+101 AGKRIYV
-107 IVMSWPSGS
+107 VMSWPSGS
-116 GMDQVAKDVAASL
+116 GMDQVARDIAASL
-129 VARHKVRSAQIKGRN
+129 DSRHKVKTAVIKNRN

-151 PALWEEMKKGADGYI
+151 PELWKEMQQNADGYI

-200 LETVRETT
+200 LQSVRETT
-208 QAREGARLR
+208 QAREGAQLR

-222 YPVETMDKAR
+222 YPVEEMDKTR
-232 YDAAIEQTIGMLT
+232 YANAIEQVIATLT
-245 NPLTA
+245 TPLTA
-250 TELATGTITPPPHP
+250 AERATGVITPPPHP
-264 EIAATGSLADIQR
+264 EVAARGDLAAIQR
-277 IFHEKGFTDGLPI
+277 VFHEKGFTDGLPI
-290 IPPTRESVAAMLKG
+290 IPPTREAVAAMLKG
-304 TSHSPDEVV
+304 TSHSPTEVV
-313 ATAFVPEGLGV
+313 AKAFVPEGLGV

-377 IAKVLKMNSGVNAV
+377 IARTLQMNSGVNAV

-415 EAGVNIMAVIGA
+415 APGVNIMAVIGA

-434 FAENEDESP
+434 FAENEEQSP
-443 WEPLSVTHGFRNGE
+443 WEPLSVTQGFRKGD

-494 AVLIISPQRA
+494 AVLIISPPRA
-504 AALARDGMSKD
+504 EALARQGMSKE
-515 DVRRFLEENA
+515 DVRKYLVENA
-525 TRPAREARAPDRPA
+525 TRPAR
-539 NAGVAG
+539 
-545 GATGAPVQVYRAG
+545 GAGAPAQVFKPG
-558 TIDVIVAGG
+558 TIDVVVAGG

-574 AWHMYRPHTVSIDKW
+574 AWHMYRPQTVSIDKW